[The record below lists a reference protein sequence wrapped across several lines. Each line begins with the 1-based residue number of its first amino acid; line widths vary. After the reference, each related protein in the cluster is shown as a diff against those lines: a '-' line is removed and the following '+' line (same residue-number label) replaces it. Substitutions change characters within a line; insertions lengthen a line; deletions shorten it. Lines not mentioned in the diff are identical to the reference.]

1 MKMIWVSPEC
11 PYPANTGGRIGI
23 MKRLEYLSQNNEIYF
38 FCVIDND
45 DEYKYASDLLKYC
58 KEVHLYKRNKYSA
71 LLKLIK
77 APFVCISRWIALMKH
92 DIEECFENEKIDW
105 VIVDFP
111 QMLGNISEVVFN
123 SNKLILNQHNI
134 EYVTLH
140 NLAKSIGNPLKRVL
154 YSVEAQRLYRFEER
168 CYRSLNIKL
177 FTFVSIEDKAFFER
191 KFGKVKTLLVPVGAE
206 VHEYEENKDNRNI
219 ISYFGKMSYP
229 ANEEAAIWFSNNVF
243 PIIQKEIPESKFY
256 IVGKDPSRDLLNL
269 SESNSNIVVTGTVDT
284 IEDYYKQTDLVV
296 VPLSHGG
303 GVKVK
308 VLEALGYGKLV
319 VSTVKGIEGTVFQ
332 NQVELLTAESATD
345 FAHICINALQSL
357 SCYEGIRRCGY
368 ENIRKNFTWKVVVE
382 RFEQELNH
390 LKS

>member
-11 PYPANTGGRIGI
+11 PYPANTGGRIVI

-38 FCVIDND
+38 FCVIDSD

-58 KEVHLYKRNKYSA
+58 KEVHLYKRNKYFA
-71 LLKLIK
+71 LSKLLK
-77 APFVCISRWIALMKH
+77 APFVCVSRWLTSMKY
-92 DIEECFENEKIDW
+92 DIERCFENEKIDW

-111 QMLGNISEVVFN
+111 QMLGNISEKIFN
-123 SNKLILNQHNI
+123 SNKLVLNQHNI

-140 NLAKSIGNPLKRVL
+140 NLAKSIDNPLRRIL

-168 CYRSLNIKL
+168 CYRNLNIKL
-177 FTFVSIEDKAFFER
+177 FTFVSIEDKAFFEK
-191 KFGKVKTLLVPVGAE
+191 KFEKVNTLLVPVGAE
-206 VHEYEENKDNRNI
+206 VHRYEENKDNQNI

-229 ANEEAAIWFSNNVF
+229 ANAEAAIWFSNNVF

-256 IVGKDPSRDLLNL
+256 IVGKDPSKNLLNL
-269 SESNSNIVVTGTVDT
+269 SESNSNIVVTGTVDA
-284 IEDYYKQTDLVV
+284 IEDYYEQTDLVV
-296 VPLSHGG
+296 VPLNHGG

-308 VLEALGYGKLV
+308 VLEAFGYGKLV
-319 VSTVKGIEGTVFQ
+319 ISTVKGIEGTIFR
-332 NQVELLTAESATD
+332 NQAELLTAESATD
-345 FAHICINALQSL
+345 FAYICINALQNF
-357 SCYEGIRRCGY
+357 SCYEGIRKCGY
-368 ENIRKNFTWKVVVE
+368 ENIRKNFTWKAVVE

>member
-1 MKMIWVSPEC
+1 MIWVSPEC
-11 PYPANTGGRIGI
+11 PYPANTGGRIVI

-38 FCVIDND
+38 FSVIDND
-45 DEYKYASDLLKYC
+45 EEYKYASDLLKYC

-71 LLKLIK
+71 LSKLIK
-77 APFVCISRWIALMKH
+77 APFVCVSRWLSSMKH

-111 QMLGNISEVVFN
+111 QMLGNISEEIFN
-123 SNKLILNQHNI
+123 SNKLVLNQHNI
-134 EYVTLH
+134 EYMTLQ
-140 NLAKSIGNPLKRVL
+140 NLAESIGNPLRRIL
-154 YSVEAQRLYRFEER
+154 YSVEARRLYQFEKR
-168 CYRSLNIKL
+168 CYRNSNIRL
-177 FTFVSIEDKAFFER
+177 FTFVSIEDKAFFEK
-191 KFGKVKTLLVPVGAE
+191 KFGKVNTLLVPVGAE
-206 VHEYEENKDNRNI
+206 VHGYEENKDNQNI

-229 ANEEAAIWFSNNVF
+229 ANAEAAIWFSYNVF

-256 IVGKDPSRDLLNL
+256 IVGKDPSKHLLNL

-296 VPLSHGG
+296 VPLNHGG

-308 VLEALGYGKLV
+308 VLEALGHGKLV
-319 VSTVKGIEGTVFQ
+319 ISTVKGIEGTIFR

-345 FAHICINALQSL
+345 FAHICINTLQNF
-357 SCYEGIRRCGY
+357 SCYERIRRCGY